1 LIALIVVHHVH
12 HTFRL
17 EVRGL
22 ETGNPSEIIQ
32 SIDLDLVKYTAK
44 RSEPDKP
51 TIMLDYYNILLLS
64 RHPIFQPFRKIF
76 QLSRPTFQIWTDA
89 SGQGYGA
96 HLGPAKRPIALFQ
109 HKRLPSINLLPPN
122 AFHSIKLPPANIQ
135 MHEAAALYLCIHHW
149 RTLLRGSNIDAY
161 MDNSGVCE
169 VYGGQAKGTKEVR
182 VMTDAIKELVKAEDI
197 ELKVTWIR
205 RDKNVVA
212 DGLSKFAQAD
222 DPRYTRGAQM
232 LMEMG
237 KKEKKVVKLV
247 KKIIAADSITPSV

>member
-1 LIALIVVHHVH
+1 
-12 HTFRL
+12 
-17 EVRGL
+17 
-22 ETGNPSEIIQ
+22 
-32 SIDLDLVKYTAK
+32 
-44 RSEPDKP
+44 
-51 TIMLDYYNILLLS
+51 MLDYYNILLLS
-64 RHPIFQPFRKIF
+64 RHPIFQPFRKIL

-96 HLGPAKRPIALFQ
+96 HLGPAKRPIALYQ

-122 AFHSIKLPPANIQ
+122 DFHSIKLPPANIQ
-135 MHEAAALYLCIHHW
+135 MHEAAALYLCIYRW
-149 RTLLRGSNIDAY
+149 KDLLRGSNIDAY

-182 VMTDAIKELVKAEDI
+182 VMTDAIKELVRAEDI

-212 DGLSKFAQAD
+212 DGLSKFAQPD